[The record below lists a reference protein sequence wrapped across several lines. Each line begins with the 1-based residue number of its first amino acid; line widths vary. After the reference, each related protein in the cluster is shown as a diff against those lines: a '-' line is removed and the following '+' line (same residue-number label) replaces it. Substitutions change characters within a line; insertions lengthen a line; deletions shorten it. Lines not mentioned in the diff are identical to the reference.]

1 MQISEFIEHLNFSR
15 SLKATIN
22 QNTDIFSVQ
31 LLPEKGQ
38 KLKNDLIYLTTDLTR
53 IEELVKTPEIKNLFC
68 LCPANY
74 LKKVNSLKISPETN
88 IIFADPSDMTDLF
101 LMRSKLT
108 EQIFSDLNE
117 QIKLLEDL
125 IVAGSMEQLVEKG
138 TEYLGHPFMAM
149 DNMQNILCSG
159 IGEEETET
167 AVRNIIAEAQPF
179 SEQPGVERFNVIDR
193 ATYILPV
200 QKSEPV
206 KTLLISQFTADRK
219 VFGYLVV
226 DHGVGQVTMRDYY
239 KISVLSSLVCKLV
252 LSWDRVRVPIN
263 SFETLFLRILE
274 GNMSQKNAQEE
285 CRKLAWKK
293 PERMRLIVAER
304 DDGQD
309 SPTILQPAF
318 DALQNLITGAKGLLY
333 TNKIVLFVPADKTDE
348 DYSSAL
354 YEWNLRCGV
363 SQSFED
369 ISEARTFYRQA
380 DSALRL
386 SRELSF
392 ENCCNHFED
401 MSIYFMLN
409 DIHDPFRLKQ
419 MVSPGIFRL
428 MQADQESNSEL
439 LNTFENYVDCVG
451 NINVVSE
458 KMFVHRNTVK
468 YRIGKIEEILQTDL
482 KDPASYHNYM
492 LSFKI
497 IDYLKRRKLW

>member
-1 MQISEFIEHLNFSR
+1 MQISEFIEYLNFSR

-22 QNTDIFSVQ
+22 QNTDIYAIQ

-38 KLKNDLIYLTTDLTR
+38 KLKSDLIYLTTDLAR
-53 IEELVKTPEIKNLFC
+53 IEELVKTAEIKNIFC
-68 LCPANY
+68 LCSSNY

-101 LMRSKLT
+101 LMRSKLS
-108 EQIFSDLNE
+108 EQVFSDLNE
-117 QIKLLEDL
+117 QVKLLEDL
-125 IVAGSMEQLVEKG
+125 IVGGSMEQLVEKG

-167 AVRNIIAEAQPF
+167 AVRNIIAEMQPF

-193 ATYILPV
+193 ATYILQV
-200 QKSEPV
+200 QKSELG
-206 KTLLISQFTADRK
+206 KNLLISQFTADRK
-219 VFGYLVV
+219 VFGYLIV
-226 DHGVGQVTMRDYY
+226 DHGMGQITMKDYY
-239 KISVLSSLVCKLV
+239 KISVLSSLICKLV
-252 LSWDRVRVPIN
+252 LSWDRVRIPIN
-263 SFETLFLRILE
+263 SFETFFLRILE
-274 GNMSQKNAQEE
+274 GNMSQKNAIEE
-285 CRKLAWKK
+285 CRKLGWKK
-293 PERMRLIVAER
+293 PEQMRLIVTER

-318 DALQNLITGAKGLLY
+318 DAMQNQITGAKGLLY
-333 TNKIVLFVPADKTDE
+333 TNKIVLFIPAEKTDE
-348 DYSSAL
+348 EISSIL
-354 YEWNLRCGV
+354 HEWNMRCGI
-363 SQSFED
+363 SQVFED
-369 ISEARTFYRQA
+369 ISEARTYYRQA

-386 SRELSF
+386 SRDLSF
-392 ENCCNHFED
+392 EDRCSRFED
-401 MSIYFMLN
+401 LSIYFMLN

-419 MVSPGIFRL
+419 MISPGIFRL
-428 MQADQESNSEL
+428 MQADEESNSEL
-439 LNTFENYVDCVG
+439 LDTFENYVDCVG
-451 NINVVSE
+451 NINAVSE

-482 KDPASYHNYM
+482 KDPAGYHTYM